1 MYAKMPKVVDDDDV
15 GGSPYQYLL
24 LLIRLIDLGAT
35 KKNEIL
41 KPKDRL
47 RLPCLVRL
55 LRQPFYHIHSKCQF
69 QACGGEHYLP
79 FKILS
84 VRYNDKGTIY
94 ISYINF
100 TLG

>member
-69 QACGGEHYLP
+69 QA
-79 FKILS
+79 
-84 VRYNDKGTIY
+84 VNWRGTL
-94 ISYINF
+94 F
-100 TLG
+100 TF